1 MRPAVEEVLTDDGLR
16 IVSASSVSLAEFAA
30 AFTAGF
36 GGYAIPVVLDAVR
49 LARRVRQDQYD
60 LENSLVAY
68 EGGEVAGVA
77 VLAVRADAGWVAGL
91 GVVPAQR
98 GRGRGR
104 LLMAALLE
112 RVRRCGLHS
121 LQLEVLTHNTT
132 ARRIY
137 EDAGM
142 RVVRDLLLLER
153 AGSGGASADGD
164 GASMGGGGAS
174 AVAGDA
180 AGGRL
185 SEPGGRLLLEAAPA
199 ELLSHFAR
207 LHAVP
212 PQWSR
217 DLPGLLV
224 KAGMRG
230 FYMGERA
237 QPTAYALLT
246 KADDGVTFLSDL
258 AAADACSAR
267 ELCAALCGL
276 VKGPLNI
283 NNEPEHSLFIAPLLE
298 HGFAETE
305 RQHEMLIET

>member
-1 MRPAVEEVLTDDGLR
+1 VPNDDLR

-49 LARRVRQDQYD
+49 LSRRVRQDQYD

-68 EGGEVAGVA
+68 EGGEVLGVA
-77 VLAVRADAGWVAGL
+77 VLAVRADVGWVAGL
-91 GVVPAQR
+91 GVVPARR

-104 LLMAALLE
+104 LLLAALLE
-112 RVRRCGLHS
+112 RARRYGLRS
-121 LQLEVLTHNTT
+121 LRLEVLTHNNT

-142 RVVRDLLLLER
+142 RVVRDLLLLGR
-153 AGSGGASADGD
+153 A
-164 GASMGGGGAS
+164 GGGGD
-174 AVAGDA
+174 AGAGGA
-180 AGGRL
+180 AGADAGKAAAGR
-185 SEPGGRLLLEAAPA
+185 SAETGEPELKEAAPA

-207 LHAVP
+207 LHAAP

-217 DLPGLLV
+217 GLPSLLV

-230 FYMGERA
+230 FYTGERA
-237 QPTAYALLT
+237 HPDAYALLT
-246 KADDGVTFLSDL
+246 KGDDGVIFLSDL
-258 AAADACSAR
+258 AAADAVSAR
-267 ELCAALCGL
+267 ALCAALVRL
-276 VKGPLNI
+276 VAGPLSVI
-283 NNEPEHSLFIAPLLE
+283 NEPEHSLFIAPLLE

-305 RQHEMLIET
+305 RQHEMLIEM